1 MDGRPAHSLRSVPR
15 AVLWSAAAAAGI
27 ALGIAGLVL
36 RPIRSWRR
44 ARPDVDTRLKSR
56 ENLQTAII
64 GSSKGSISRALGPPR
79 ATSGRAGEVAS
90 GATSYWQANVWY
102 YPLAPR
108 EQAALAIYFDDDHAR
123 EVEIVPSPAAALRPR

>member
-1 MDGRPAHSLRSVPR
+1 
-15 AVLWSAAAAAGI
+15 VLWSAAAAAGI
-27 ALGIAGLVL
+27 ALGIAGLAS
-36 RPIRSWRR
+36 RSVRSLWR
-44 ARPDVDTRLKSR
+44 ARVKPDPRLKSL
-56 ENLQTAII
+56 ENLQMAIV

-90 GATSYWQANVWY
+90 GATAYWQADVWY